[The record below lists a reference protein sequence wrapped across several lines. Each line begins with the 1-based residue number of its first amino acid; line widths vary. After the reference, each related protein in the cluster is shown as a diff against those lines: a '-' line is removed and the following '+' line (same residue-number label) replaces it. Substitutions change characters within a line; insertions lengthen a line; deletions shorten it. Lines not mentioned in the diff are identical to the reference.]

1 MPPQSQIPQ
10 FQMTVGMKRKM
21 EVEVD
26 GGNSAPKKRIE
37 EPVILEGEPAQS
49 IQFSPP
55 RTNDFPLD
63 TVDTVSP
70 VSADSSDSSDSS
82 ESSESSLRNEE
93 DQEVP
98 TAKRRL
104 EDGEETPTKKICSFK
119 ELSEDSSRPPSTM
132 EEPLIHPIQEENK
145 ENLVCLK
152 SITENQNF
160 DSILA
165 KTLLAARADRKAELS
180 PKVVVEHQDL
190 PSIYELGQIR
200 DFNSQDDESDS
211 DDESSM
217 FDTPPKSHFDRFWTT
232 SGVSNTTT
240 TPPLVSTYQFLDHTN
255 QRIECDEN
263 GKSYLQLGTMNHHH
277 IPVTPVLQPKPT
289 ILAPRRPIPACR
301 PSPPHRPPN
310 PTPPCEHAH
319 MSPPRGCSASC
330 YRQQR
335 SDMLSL
341 SLHKLHMARQ
351 RSDSSL
357 RRSVLICNMLR
368 YIEEESNMEQ
378 RQHEAAY
385 HQEQEQEQEQ
395 PYWNPA
401 QQSFNPPPPPTPN
414 SYRENSFSSEGGF
427 EAPLKDFNS
436 AFRQTPVPPS
446 ESEGEEERE
455 INWSSVLSLTSQ
467 NELDPMNNNSFS
479 ESGGLWPAVGSD
491 LTEVD
496 LTQTSF
502 DDISWKLSPISAD
515 EVMKA
520 FPEDNMFQ
528 CAA

>member
-1 MPPQSQIPQ
+1 
-10 FQMTVGMKRKM
+10 MTVGLKRKM
-21 EVEVD
+21 EVGEQVPCT
-26 GGNSAPKKRIE
+26 APKKRP
-37 EPVILEGEPAQS
+37 EPVEVKLDEESAQS

-63 TVDTVSP
+63 TVSP
-70 VSADSSDSSDSS
+70 VSP
-82 ESSESSLRNEE
+82 LREE
-93 DQEVP
+93 DIHQVP

-104 EDGEETPTKKICSFK
+104 EDPEDIPTKKICSFK
-119 ELSEDSSRPPSTM
+119 ELAEDSRPPSSL
-132 EEPLIHPIQEENK
+132 EDPIIHPLNSMKEDENENK

-152 SITENQNF
+152 TITENQNF

-165 KTLLAARADRKAELS
+165 KTLLAARADKKAELS

-200 DFNSQDDESDS
+200 EFGHQDDESDS

-217 FDTPPKSHFDRFWTT
+217 FDTPPKSHFDRFWTS

-240 TPPLVSTYQFLDHTN
+240 TPPLVSTYQFLEHSN

-330 YRQQR
+330 YRQKR

-368 YIEEESNMEQ
+368 YIEEESNCEQ
-378 RQHEAAY
+378 RQHEAAAY
-385 HQEQEQEQEQ
+385 HQEQEQEQT
-395 PYWNPA
+395 YWSPA
-401 QQSFNPPPPPTPN
+401 QQSFVPPPTPN
-414 SYRENSFSSEGGF
+414 PYRENSFNSESF

-436 AFRQTPVPPS
+436 AFRQTQLSSS
-446 ESEGEEERE
+446 ESEGEEDRG

-479 ESGGLWPAVGSD
+479 ESGGLWPAVGPD

-496 LTQTSF
+496 LTQNSF

>member
-1 MPPQSQIPQ
+1 
-10 FQMTVGMKRKM
+10 MTVGLKRKM
-21 EVEVD
+21 EGDQVP
-26 GGNSAPKKRIE
+26 SAPKKRLEPLDVKQDE
-37 EPVILEGEPAQS
+37 EPTQS

-63 TVDTVSP
+63 TVSP
-70 VSADSSDSSDSS
+70 VSP
-82 ESSESSLRNEE
+82 LRGE
-93 DQEVP
+93 DVQLVP
-98 TAKRRL
+98 TFKRRL
-104 EDGEETPTKKICSFK
+104 EDPEDTPTKKLCSFR
-119 ELSEDSSRPPSTM
+119 ESSEESRPPSSL
-132 EEPLIHPIQEENK
+132 EDPIIHPLNSLKEENK

-152 SITENQNF
+152 TIAENKNF

-165 KTLLAARADRKAELS
+165 KTLLAARADKKAEQS

-190 PSIYELGQIR
+190 PSIYELGHIR
-200 DFNSQDDESDS
+200 EFGHQDDESDS

-240 TPPLVSTYQFLDHTN
+240 TPPLVSTYQFLEHSN

-263 GKSYLQLGTMNHHH
+263 GKSYLQLGTMNHH

-289 ILAPRRPIPACR
+289 ILVPRRPIPASR
-301 PSPPHRPPN
+301 PAPLHRPPN

-319 MSPPRGCSASC
+319 MSPPRGCFASC
-330 YRQQR
+330 YRQKR

-368 YIEEESNMEQ
+368 YIEEESNCEQ

-385 HQEQEQEQEQ
+385 HQEQEPEQ
-395 PYWNPA
+395 PYWSPA
-401 QQSFNPPPPPTPN
+401 QQSFVPPPTPN
-414 SYRENSFSSEGGF
+414 PYRENNTFNSESF

-436 AFRQTPVPPS
+436 AFRQTQLSHS

-479 ESGGLWPAVGSD
+479 ESGGLWPTVGSD

-496 LTQTSF
+496 LSQNSF

-515 EVMKA
+515 EVLKA